1 MKMTVYVNDFIDAF
15 KKLRPDNFSH
25 EGLVLLFDYL
35 ESLDEE
41 MELDVIAICCE
52 WSQLT
57 FDEFLQEYELE
68 EGEDE
73 DEELK
78 ERIENC
84 LRENT
89 SIAGFTHDS
98 VVFAQY

>member
-57 FDEFLQEYELE
+57 FDEFLQEYELAD
-68 EGEDE
+68 GDE

-84 LRENT
+84 LQEKT

>member
-52 WSQLT
+52 WS
-57 FDEFLQEYELE
+57 
-68 EGEDE
+68 
-73 DEELK
+73 
-78 ERIENC
+78 
-84 LRENT
+84 
-89 SIAGFTHDS
+89 
-98 VVFAQY
+98 